1 MDTCLY
7 NIYTH
12 THTYT
17 YTHTHIYTHT
27 HTHTQIYIYIYI
39 CIYIYILIL
48 FFIMYFSLPT
58 SQEREKKLLERKNKN
73 NKDTVPSINTT
84 TIDSPSP
91 SSLSPKSLYNKYKSN
106 NISDERFV
114 EIVENLEDHWRS
126 PPILTPTTLALIFN
140 NNNWI
145 EPGSSPLSANVN
157 MMNDNNNSNNNNNN
171 QNSLSRKSPTTDNDI
186 ISLASLQCFLS
197 QFQKTLSQ
205 HIPSLEKIIKEDE
218 TLCQVRNGDANIA
231 AHNAI
236 DHLTQLLAMYNN
248 QQSSSSLINN
258 ND

>member
-157 MMNDNNNSNNNNNN
+157 MMNDNNNRHYFFSLITMFLIPIPKNTKSAYSFFRKNNKGRR
-171 QNSLSRKSPTTDNDI
+171 NSLSGSKW
-186 ISLASLQCFLS
+186 
-197 QFQKTLSQ
+197 
-205 HIPSLEKIIKEDE
+205 
-218 TLCQVRNGDANIA
+218 
-231 AHNAI
+231 
-236 DHLTQLLAMYNN
+236 
-248 QQSSSSLINN
+248 
-258 ND
+258 